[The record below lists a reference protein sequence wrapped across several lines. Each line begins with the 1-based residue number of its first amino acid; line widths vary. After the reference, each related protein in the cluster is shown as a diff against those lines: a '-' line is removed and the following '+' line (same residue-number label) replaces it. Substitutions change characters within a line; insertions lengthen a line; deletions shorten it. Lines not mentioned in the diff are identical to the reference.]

1 MSNDVA
7 EIVGFWDRLESLY
20 AVFDV
25 QDDHKDHSNGLKD
38 EVMVVGHITCI
49 EFGVVEI
56 VANSECSCM
65 GVVGQNRI
73 LSSLTES

>member
-25 QDDHKDHSNGLKD
+25 QDNHKDHSNGLQD
-38 EVMVVGHITCI
+38 EVMVVGYIAGV
-49 EFGVVEI
+49 EFGVVEV
-56 VANSECSCM
+56 VADSECSCM
-65 GVVGQNRI
+65 GIVG
-73 LSSLTES
+73 